1 MLILSHFSVAYLSNE
16 LEFPFPLK
24 KKKKGW
30 MMMVVGIHGF
40 CSYISG
46 LPPSVLTIQ
55 ASRLLL
61 SGFPGL
67 VGVVGWWGGG
77 KFLRAT
83 GTHP

>member
-1 MLILSHFSVAYLSNE
+1 
-16 LEFPFPLK
+16 
-24 KKKKGW
+24 
-30 MMMVVGIHGF
+30 MMVVGIHGF